1 VGGVRADL
9 VRSPA
14 FLAGTLVRLLCLA
27 ALAPTIHLNWFAP
40 FLAAVPTAPSA
51 DVWTAFL
58 AQGGDVRA
66 FPYGLPYM
74 LVFGPPVW
82 IAQALSGWAQFA
94 DAARLESAGLGLM
107 ALALDVLLLLALIRW
122 TGRVREVIWA
132 YWLSPLVIFIN
143 YWHGQLD
150 VLPTL
155 LLVAA
160 VSAVATRY
168 VSLGGALIGL
178 AAAAKLSM
186 LAAFPFFVIFLL
198 RNRRRRGGLEKFLA
212 IALVAFVALMLPIVL
227 SEGARTMVLQTP
239 EARKLYSLSIAIGD
253 AIVFAAPLA
262 YICVVYYFWNVHRIS
277 SQLFVNI
284 VGIGFLPLLLLTPA
298 SPGWFMWLVPFLA
311 LHQIRGGRTAMIL
324 GLLFSVAVV
333 VTNALTVEGPRD
345 PFGRVLSGEL
355 VWQFVSG
362 QAALIQNW
370 LHTATAALGL
380 LLGAQMLRDGVLR
393 NLHYRLGRNRL
404 VLGIAGDSGSGKD
417 VLVNALSELFGRSA
431 VTHISG
437 DDYHNWDRK
446 RQMWSVLT
454 HLDPAANRLE
464 EMTRDVLQ
472 LAAGGTVKKRHYDH
486 ETGLMSRP
494 EEIRPSDVIIVS
506 GLHALY
512 PPQLRLRQNLRI
524 FMDMDDALRRALK
537 LHRDTGTRGHDAAAV
552 LASLDRR
559 AVDRQRFIQPQGK
572 HADIVLSLAAAS
584 PRELERAQAG
594 DENFGAVLTVTLDE
608 GVSVEEF
615 RRAVVATSA
624 LRIDV
629 EHLVEP
635 GRVRVIL
642 SGDSRSV
649 DIRVLSRRIAAD
661 VDDYVELTHAWRP
674 GWVGIMELFVVM
686 ILVERLRG
694 DVSWR

>member
-1 VGGVRADL
+1 MSVL
-9 VRSPA
+9 LRSPA
-14 FLAGTLVRLLCLA
+14 FLAGALLRLAGLA
-27 ALAPTIHLNWFAP
+27 ALTPSIHLGWFAP
-40 FLAAVPTAPSA
+40 FLAAMPGAPSI

-58 AQGGDVRA
+58 AAGGDVRA

-74 LVFGPPVW
+74 VIFGPLVW
-82 IAQALSGWAQFA
+82 MADALST
-94 DAARLESAGLGLM
+94 GLGLADAPRLRSLGLGLTVLVLDILLM
-107 ALALDVLLLLALIRW
+107 LALMRW
-122 TGRVREVIWA
+122 TGRTREVVWF

-155 LLVAA
+155 LLMAA
-160 VSAVATRY
+160 VTAVAGRRLA
-168 VSLGGALIGL
+168 LGGAAIGL

-186 LAAFPFFVIFLL
+186 LAAFPFFAIFLL
-198 RNRRRRGGLEKFLA
+198 RNRRRRAGLKVFA
-212 IALVAFVALMLPIVL
+212 ALAFVVFAALMVPIVL

-253 AIVFAAPLA
+253 EIVFAAPLA

-311 LHQIRGGRTAMIL
+311 LHQMRGGRSAVIL
-324 GLLFSVAVV
+324 GLLFSAAVV
-333 VTNALTVEGPRD
+333 VTQGLTVEGPRD
-345 PFGRVLSGEL
+345 PFGRELSGAL
-355 VWQFVSG
+355 VWPWLPGEAV
-362 QAALIQNW
+362 LLQNW
-370 LHTATAALGL
+370 LHTGATALGL

-393 NLHYRLGRNRL
+393 NFHYRLGRNRL

-417 VLVNALSELFGRSA
+417 TLVGALRDLFGRDA

-437 DDYHNWDRK
+437 DDYHSWDRK
-446 RQMWSVLT
+446 REMWSVLT

-472 LAAGGTVKKRHYDH
+472 LAGGGSVRKRRYDH

-494 EEIRPSDVIIVS
+494 GEIRPRDIIIVS

-512 PPQLRLRQNLRI
+512 PPHLRARQNLRI

-537 LHRDTGTRGHDAAAV
+537 LHRDTGARGHDPAAV

-559 AVDRQRFIQPQGK
+559 AGDREKFVQPQK
-572 HADIVLSLAAAS
+572 RHADIVLALRAAS
-584 PRELERAQAG
+584 PRELERARAG
-594 DENFGAVLTVTLDE
+594 EENFGAALTVILDE
-608 GVSVEEF
+608 GVSVEEL
-615 RRAVVATSA
+615 RRAIVATTPLSV
-624 LRIDV
+624 DV
-629 EHLVEP
+629 EQLPAAGKVA
-635 GRVRVIL
+635 VTL
-642 SGDSRSV
+642 AGDARAV
-649 DIRVLSRRIAAD
+649 DVGTLARRIAAG
-661 VDDYVELTHAWRP
+661 VDDFIELTHAWRP
-674 GWVGIMELFVVM
+674 GWVGIMTLFVIVM
-686 ILVERLRG
+686 LVERLRG
-694 DVSWR
+694 DVAWR